1 MIITCSNC
9 NTKFLINKKVLGNN
23 GKNVKCSTCGYQWFE
38 KITVEKDEKKENKN
52 QQKIPTS
59 YSGEST
65 SLKIFPDTH
74 YDLIKNLKKNF
85 YRIIEVK

>member
-38 KITVEKDEKKENKN
+38 KITVEKKDIEMK
-52 QQKIPTS
+52 
-59 YSGEST
+59 Y
-65 SLKIFPDTH
+65 PDYNDCKFSFT
-74 YDLIKNLKKNF
+74 Y
-85 YRIIEVK
+85 